1 MKKTSFGIKNY
12 DKNQSNPFVFRSAA
26 TVSKYAVVQLNKD
39 QLSKVFNLS
48 RTALKLLF
56 YCINNYN
63 QYNNT
68 VYFNLKESKACLGF
82 NGKRSIYNALTELL
96 GEKIIAR
103 ANNENTYYLND
114 GIITVFN
121 AQMN

>member
-12 DKNQSNPFVFRSAA
+12 DKNQSNPFVFRNAV

-121 AQMN
+121 TQMN